1 MTAILDAWAIVAYL
15 RNGPA
20 VARAEEVMTE
30 RPVMTGINLGEV
42 FYILHRWAG
51 PQASHETVR
60 DLDAKLDVETPDS
73 ERVLAAATIK
83 AEHRLSYA
91 DAFAAATAL
100 AHDVALLTG
109 DPELLGDDVPWRSR
123 ICAARGAE
131 DPVRA
136 GSSGVRRECI
146 TVPWLPCPSCV
157 RASWRS
163 ATSASA
169 TR

>member
-1 MTAILDAWAIVAYL
+1 
-15 RNGPA
+15 
-20 VARAEEVMTE
+20 
-30 RPVMTGINLGEV
+30 LG
-42 FYILHRWAG
+42 G
-51 PQASHETVR
+51 PQASHGTVR

-109 DPELLGDDVPWRSR
+109 DPELLGDDMPWRSR

>member
-1 MTAILDAWAIVAYL
+1 
-15 RNGPA
+15 
-20 VARAEEVMTE
+20 
-30 RPVMTGINLGEV
+30 LG
-42 FYILHRWAG
+42 G

-109 DPELLGDDVPWRSR
+109 DPELIGDDVPWRVEDLRSR
-123 ICAARGAE
+123 
-131 DPVRA
+131 
-136 GSSGVRRECI
+136 
-146 TVPWLPCPSCV
+146 
-157 RASWRS
+157 RS
-163 ATSASA
+163 
-169 TR
+169 